1 MKQQRQFVINAEK
14 RLATVL
20 GVSAKV
26 KLVEPQTIKR
36 HEGKA
41 IRVIDRRN
49 Q

>member
-1 MKQQRQFVINAEK
+1 MKQQRQFVVKAEK
-14 RLATVL
+14 LLATVL

-26 KLVEPQTIKR
+26 KLVEPQSIKR

-41 IRVIDRRN
+41 IRVIDRRD